1 MIKNVIRKLAKIGNN
16 LCFQYGLLL
25 VIILLAFALRFY
37 KLGEWSFW
45 IDEIRTVNR
54 ATVHYSTF
62 ESLIHNIPPATNW
75 IPLSTILTASAINF
89 LGLSEW
95 SARFI
100 PALIGIISVPVLFF
114 PIKRLLGPMT
124 ALITALLLAV
134 SPWHI
139 EWSQNARYLTSLLL
153 FYTLALFAIYFGLER
168 DRFWY
173 FLLFIV
179 LLYLATSER
188 LYTLFIVPV
197 LFSYLFLLK
206 VLQFEKPPGF
216 RARNLLILI
225 SPGVIFI
232 AIEIYSIVASGTSRF
247 FADFGGFLGSSI
259 ETPVA
264 QTFFIFSEI
273 GIPLVAFSFFT
284 GIYLVLKKNRAGLF
298 LWLAAVIPVVLLIL
312 ITPFTFTEERYIF
325 ITLSSW
331 LILGAIGVR
340 EIFTQ
345 TTGYAKLLAVG
356 VLVLLLADT
365 VGDNFM
371 YYREN
376 NGNRRDWRGAFAL
389 VKEKSSEGDIVVSTW
404 PELGNYYLQQE
415 IISWQNTN
423 RDDVVA
429 RNNRVWFVIIPDMA
443 WFWGSQNFYRW
454 VKNNAELIDV
464 KYLRRQDD
472 ANLYIYL
479 YEPAPMMDE

>member
-1 MIKNVIRKLAKIGNN
+1 
-16 LCFQYGLLL
+16 
-25 VIILLAFALRFY
+25 
-37 KLGEWSFW
+37 
-45 IDEIRTVNR
+45 
-54 ATVHYSTF
+54 
-62 ESLIHNIPPATNW
+62 
-75 IPLSTILTASAINF
+75 
-89 LGLSEW
+89 
-95 SARFI
+95 
-100 PALIGIISVPVLFF
+100 
-114 PIKRLLGPMT
+114 
-124 ALITALLLAV
+124 
-134 SPWHI
+134 
-139 EWSQNARYLTSLLL
+139 LL

-415 IISWQNTN
+415 IISWQDTN

-479 YEPAPMMDE
+479 YEPAPMIDE